1 MPKNTF
7 PQAAL
12 PRARVPAAEAPKAEK
27 LHGLAVGVVIIVG
40 LYLGR
45 EVLIPITLAV
55 LLSFLL
61 APLVALLQRI
71 RVPKVPAVLLSVVAA
86 LGVILM
92 LGGLIGTQI
101 ASLAQD
107 LPRYQSTIQQKV
119 SSVSGYTT
127 SHIDQ
132 LITRFGREVR
142 STSPASTAPIAAAPG
157 EQKPMP
163 VVVQEPAPSPLRLL
177 QQVLGPVLSPLSTV
191 GIVFVV
197 AIFILL
203 QREDLRDRLIRLFGS
218 NDLLRTTAAIND
230 GGSRLARY
238 FLTQLGINASFGLLI
253 GIGLSII
260 GVPSP
265 ILWGVLGALLRFV
278 PYVGSLIAAVLPVAL
293 AAAVDPGWSMMIWTA
308 ALFLVVEGI
317 MGQVVEPLVYGHST
331 GLSPVAVIVVA
342 IFWSWIWGPIGL
354 ILSTPLTLCLVVLGR
369 HVEHLEFLD
378 VLLGDRPA
386 LTPIESLYQRMLAG
400 DEDEILRQAEG
411 LLKARSLSSYYDDV
425 VLKGLLLAAADMQRG
440 ALPPERV
447 KRIDTTI
454 QDLVHDL
461 EGHDDIDPAPGEEDE
476 GVAGSQ
482 REDRQVPTTP
492 PPAGS
497 APARADRPL
506 IWQTG
511 TPILCLAGRGLL
523 DEAASVMLAQLLR
536 KHDLGARV
544 APHQMAS
551 RTGIESLDP
560 TGIAMVCLS
569 YLELSGNP
577 TSLRYLLRRLRQR
590 LPGVPLL
597 VGMWPGGEDFLNDEE
612 MRQHVDADFYVS
624 TLTDA
629 VATCLK
635 VSHQAVTLAALTG
648 AGHDGLS
655 NTEALPQ
662 ESAPQAG

>member
-7 PQAAL
+7 PPAAL
-12 PRARVPAAEAPKAEK
+12 PRAHVPAVEAPKPEK
-27 LHGLAVGVVIIVG
+27 LHGLAVGVVIIVA

-71 RVPKVPAVLLSVVAA
+71 RLPKIPAVLLSVLAA

-92 LGGLIGTQI
+92 LGGLIGTQL

-107 LPRYQSTIQQKV
+107 LPRYQSTIQHKV
-119 SSVSGYTT
+119 TSVSGFATGEMN
-127 SHIDQ
+127 Q
-132 LITRFGREVR
+132 LITRFGREVHS
-142 STSPASTAPIAAAPG
+142 STPAATAPATATPG
-157 EQKPMP
+157 EQKPVP
-163 VVVQEPAPSPLRLL
+163 VVVQEAAPSPVHLL
-177 QQVLGPVLSPLSTV
+177 QQVLGPVLSPLETI
-191 GIVFVV
+191 GIVFIV

-203 QREDLRDRLIRLFGS
+203 QREDLRGRLIRLFGS
-218 NDLLRTTAAIND
+218 NDLLRTTAAMND
-230 GGSRLARY
+230 AGSRLARY

-253 GIGLSII
+253 GIGLSLI

-278 PYVGSLIAAVLPVAL
+278 PYVGSLIAALLPVAL
-293 AAAVDPGWSMMIWTA
+293 AAAVDPGWSMVIWTA
-308 ALFLVVEGI
+308 GLFLVTEGI
-317 MGQVVEPLVYGHST
+317 MGQAVEPLVYGHST

-411 LLKARSLSSYYDDV
+411 LLKLRSLSSYYDDV
-425 VLKGLLLAAADMQRG
+425 VMKGLQLAAADMQRG
-440 ALPPERV
+440 GLPPERV

-461 EGHDDIDPAPGEEDE
+461 EGYDDVDPAPGEEDE

-492 PPAGS
+492 PAEGL
-497 APARADRPL
+497 APARADRPIL
-506 IWQTG
+506 WQG
-511 TPILCLAGRGLL
+511 ETPILCLAGRGLL
-523 DEAASVMLAQLLR
+523 DEAASVMLAQLLH

-544 APHQMAS
+544 APHQVAS

-560 TGIAMVCLS
+560 AGVAMVCLS

-577 TSLRYLLRRLRQR
+577 TSLRYVLRRLRQR

-597 VGMWPGGEDFLNDEE
+597 VGLWPAGDDFLNDEE
-612 MRQHVDADFYVS
+612 MRQHVGADYYVG
-624 TLTDA
+624 TLTNA

-635 VSHQAVTLAALTG
+635 VAHQAAEQASLTEPF
-648 AGHDGLS
+648 HDGGTS
-655 NTEALPQ
+655 DEALK
-662 ESAPQAG
+662 QAAAS